1 MQKCICGEHVSELSI
16 HTKQYIRCMEIIE
29 RAKRDANM
37 EGIDEIYT
45 DLSDIFD
52 SPDFE
57 DEVCCQI
64 DSFHTASE
72 QINELFKSQF
82 IAILEVR
89 ENQGCDS
96 QDLKKRNLVIDRVVP
111 IGGNSRIL
119 TLREIIL
126 DSMKMVLGH
135 KYTFTQTVNVDE
147 CMVLGATLF
156 THLLSENRIIFDGR
170 ASEYVTPFVQLK
182 KGDTCSNRRR
192 TIHIAVDD
200 LITIPDGTRYELTRD
215 GFD

>member
-1 MQKCICGEHVSELSI
+1 
-16 HTKQYIRCMEIIE
+16 MEIIE

-96 QDLKKRNLVIDRVVP
+96 
-111 IGGNSRIL
+111 
-119 TLREIIL
+119 
-126 DSMKMVLGH
+126 
-135 KYTFTQTVNVDE
+135 
-147 CMVLGATLF
+147 
-156 THLLSENRIIFDGR
+156 
-170 ASEYVTPFVQLK
+170 
-182 KGDTCSNRRR
+182 
-192 TIHIAVDD
+192 
-200 LITIPDGTRYELTRD
+200 
-215 GFD
+215 